1 MCVVEVAREE
11 LDRGRAVSL
20 LVRFAV
26 RQVMHVHLRRGGVSN
41 KNDYV

>member
-11 LDRGRAVSL
+11 LDRGRSVGL

-26 RQVMHVHLRRGGVSN
+26 RQVVHVHLRRGGVSN
-41 KNDYV
+41 KTDYV